1 MHIWIDGD
9 ACPKAI
15 KEILFRAAI
24 KRKVTLYLVA
34 NHFVQLPA
42 SPYIKRVMVNAG
54 FDEADE
60 YIVEHVQTNDLV
72 ITADIILADKIIH
85 QKAIALNP
93 KGTLYDKDNIK
104 HILAMRNLNESLRS
118 SGMIHSQ
125 TSKLSSQE
133 IQQFSNHLDKIL
145 TRSEMT

>member
-24 KRKVTLYLVA
+24 KRKVALYLVA
-34 NHFVQLPA
+34 NHFVQLPS
-42 SPYIKRVMVNAG
+42 SPYIKRIMVSAG

-72 ITADIILADKIIH
+72 ITADIILADKIIS
-85 QKAIALNP
+85 QKALALNP

-104 HILAMRNLNESLRS
+104 HILAMRNLNETLRS
-118 SGMIHSQ
+118 VGMIHSQ
-125 TSKLSSQE
+125 TSKLSPQE
-133 IQQFSNHLDKIL
+133 IQMFSNHLDKIL
-145 TRSEMT
+145 THSERI

>member
-24 KRKVTLYLVA
+24 KRKVALYLVA
-34 NHFVQLPA
+34 NHFVQLPP
-42 SPYIKRVMVNAG
+42 SPYIKRVIVNAG
-54 FDEADE
+54 FDVADE
-60 YIVEHVQTNDLV
+60 YIVAHVQAHDLV
-72 ITADIILADKIIH
+72 ITADIILADKIIS

-93 KGTLYDKDNIK
+93 KGTLYDKENIK
-104 HILAMRNLNESLRS
+104 HILAMRNLNETLRS

-125 TSKLSSQE
+125 TSKLSPQE
-133 IQQFSNHLDKIL
+133 IQLFSNHLDRIL
-145 TRSEMT
+145 TRTGI

>member
-34 NHFVQLPA
+34 NHFVQLPP
-42 SPYIKRVMVNAG
+42 SPYIKRVIVSAG
-54 FDEADE
+54 FDVADE
-60 YIVEHVQTNDLV
+60 YIVEHVQAHDLV
-72 ITADIILADKIIH
+72 ITADIILADKIIS
-85 QKAIALNP
+85 QKALALNP

-104 HILAMRNLNESLRS
+104 HILAMRNLNETLRS
-118 SGMIHSQ
+118 VGMIHSQ
-125 TSKLSSQE
+125 TSKLSPQE
-133 IQQFSNHLDKIL
+133 IQMFSNHLDRIL
-145 TRSEMT
+145 TSAGIA

>member
-15 KEILFRAAI
+15 KEVLFRAAI
-24 KRKVTLYLVA
+24 KRKVTLHLVA
-34 NHFVQLPA
+34 NHFVQLPP
-42 SPYIKRVMVNAG
+42 SPYIKRVIVSAG
-54 FDEADE
+54 FDVADE
-60 YIVEHVQTNDLV
+60 YIVGHVQTHDLV
-72 ITADIILADKIIH
+72 ITADIILADKIISK
-85 QKAIALNP
+85 KALALNP

-104 HILAMRNLNESLRS
+104 HVLAMRNLNESLRS

-133 IQQFSNHLDKIL
+133 IQVFSNHLDRIL
-145 TRSEMT
+145 TKTGI